1 MITISQPYLNGNELK
16 YVREAVD
23 SAWISSQGKFVT
35 EFEENFAGYCG
46 ISYGVATC
54 NGTTALH
61 LALVALGIGKG
72 DEVLVPDLTF
82 AASANAVIH
91 AGATPVLVDSMSDHW
106 NMDVEMLKRAITPK
120 TKAIM
125 PVHLL
130 GHPCKMEEIKSI
142 ADKNSCF
149 IVEDAAEAH
158 GAAIDGKKVGG
169 FGDIGC
175 FSFYANKV
183 LTTGEGGIC
192 ITGNENLYERM
203 VTLRDHGM
211 DRKKKYW
218 HDIVGFNYRL
228 TNLSAAIG
236 VAQLEQVE
244 YILEARKNLRL
255 LYDEVLSG
263 IRALTIVRCVNGE
276 PVDWLYPI
284 FLNEGET
291 GIDRDR
297 VIKKLKEADIESR
310 PFFYPLHMMPPYKKH
325 IGNNDFPNSRK
336 FALNGILLPLYPTL
350 KAESIRYIGAT
361 FRKIFQN

>member
-1 MITISQPYLNGNELK
+1 MITISQPYLKGNELK

-130 GHPCKMEEIKSI
+130 GHPSKMEEIKSI
-142 ADKNSCF
+142 ADENSCF

-192 ITGNENLYERM
+192 ITDNKNLYEQM
-203 VTLRDHGM
+203 ATLRDHGM
-211 DRKKKYW
+211 DRNKKYW

-244 YILEARKNLRL
+244 YILEARKKLRL

-263 IRALTIVRCVNGE
+263 IRALTIVRCVTGE
-276 PVDWLYPI
+276 PVDWLYPV
-284 FLNEGET
+284 FLNEEET
-291 GIDRDR
+291 GIDRDG
-297 VIKKLKEADIESR
+297 VINRLKEADIESR
-310 PFFYPLHMMPPYKKH
+310 PFFYPLHMMPPYKKY

-350 KAESIRYIGAT
+350 KAESIKYIGAT